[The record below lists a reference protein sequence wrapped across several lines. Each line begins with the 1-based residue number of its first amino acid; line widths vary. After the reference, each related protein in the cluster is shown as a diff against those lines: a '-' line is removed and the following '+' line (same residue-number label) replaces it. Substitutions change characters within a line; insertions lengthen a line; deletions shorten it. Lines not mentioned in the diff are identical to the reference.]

1 MCELPHSDCESNENC
16 CCSRLD
22 DDNGIDICGQ
32 RSSISWLAVSLSFTE
47 NLLGGGVGSTFLGE
61 NLENLE
67 NFHQVKFW
75 PANIFINSALYR

>member
-1 MCELPHSDCESNENC
+1 MCELPHSDCESNENGC
-16 CCSRLD
+16 CARLD

-32 RSSISWLAVSLSFTE
+32 RSSISWLAVSLSFRE
-47 NLLGGGVGSTFLGE
+47 NLWGGGGVGSTFLG
-61 NLENLE
+61 ENLE